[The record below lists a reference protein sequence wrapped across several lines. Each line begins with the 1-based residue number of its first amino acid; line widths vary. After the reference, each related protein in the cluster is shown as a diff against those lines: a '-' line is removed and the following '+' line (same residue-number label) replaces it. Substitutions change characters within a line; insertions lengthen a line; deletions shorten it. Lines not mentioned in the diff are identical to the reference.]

1 MYLFHL
7 SIAQR
12 KLRLPIVRQ
21 PPPNAQSWRSSG
33 RSITVSIS
41 RFDTRILR
49 APYPIFGDSRLENR
63 GAYPKVLLIQV
74 INHKLSKINPKN
86 SLRRTGRHGGGGRGG
101 LCLGRESDRSHFTL
115 LTNRA
120 SKNGCMNEYMY
131 ACGTFARWE
140 GLSSWH
146 MAKVRR
152 IKNNGSMK
160 LLCNREQVGA
170 GCLTSNTLSPP
181 STNFVTEFLT
191 IHLWHFN
198 YSAPE
203 VHSLRLFSSF
213 THSSFPSRDHSV
225 CMLSVCNWVNV
236 SDRVVPLHSE

>member
-1 MYLFHL
+1 
-7 SIAQR
+7 
-12 KLRLPIVRQ
+12 
-21 PPPNAQSWRSSG
+21 
-33 RSITVSIS
+33 
-41 RFDTRILR
+41 
-49 APYPIFGDSRLENR
+49 
-63 GAYPKVLLIQV
+63 
-74 INHKLSKINPKN
+74 
-86 SLRRTGRHGGGGRGG
+86 
-101 LCLGRESDRSHFTL
+101 
-115 LTNRA
+115 
-120 SKNGCMNEYMY
+120 MNECMY
-131 ACGTFARWE
+131 VCGKFARWE

-146 MAKVRR
+146 MAKVRP

-160 LLCNREQVGA
+160 LLCMREQSDA
-170 GCLTSNTLSPP
+170 GCLTGRPPDKQALPTSFTWSNLQEARVDLTSNTLSPP

-203 VHSLRLFSSF
+203 VHSLRLFSF